1 MLKKTYYMVG
11 MPSSGKTTYLASLCR
26 LVSEADIETLLHM
39 DVLEVPEGMEHIEK
53 QIQNLLACKEVDR
66 TLNKTQYRVQFPL
79 TDDKGKRLDLI
90 LPDSSG
96 EVFRDFVRDR
106 RILKSIADKLKDAEE
121 ILFFINTNTM
131 VKPEYLGV
139 QEKSAMKML
148 EERKKTDL
156 ERHDDLSI
164 QNIVRR
170 KDEKTN
176 QAEVVDLLQCIL
188 FIKEEKARIKFIIS
202 AWDKVEKEF
211 VQERLLPKDYLQI
224 ELPLLYQYL
233 KSNIDKVEYQIWGV
247 SAQGGDFS
255 DKKEKI
261 KLQEGNPSRFIKVI
275 DHEGNES
282 QDLTKVLYM

>member
-148 EERKKTDL
+148 EERKKL
-156 ERHDDLSI
+156 I
-164 QNIVRR
+164 
-170 KDEKTN
+170 
-176 QAEVVDLLQCIL
+176 
-188 FIKEEKARIKFIIS
+188 
-202 AWDKVEKEF
+202 
-211 VQERLLPKDYLQI
+211 
-224 ELPLLYQYL
+224 
-233 KSNIDKVEYQIWGV
+233 
-247 SAQGGDFS
+247 
-255 DKKEKI
+255 
-261 KLQEGNPSRFIKVI
+261 
-275 DHEGNES
+275 
-282 QDLTKVLYM
+282 